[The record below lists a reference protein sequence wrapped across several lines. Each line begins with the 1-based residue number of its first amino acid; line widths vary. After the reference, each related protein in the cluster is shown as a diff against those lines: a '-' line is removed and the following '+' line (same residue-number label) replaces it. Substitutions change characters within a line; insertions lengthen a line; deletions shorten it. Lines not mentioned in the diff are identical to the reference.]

1 MSKHLQTSNTFY
13 NMQCSSQH
21 IFSAG
26 DRISFKKSDIPNE
39 DQEPQRTM
47 GGRPAPVTELKYLP
61 DGRSAS
67 QIYVIT
73 EAKMCNPDEIPNR
86 QAFMSS
92 SYRGGGL
99 GSIPFRYQ
107 RLLVVPEGVVIQHP
121 ALSNMHSDTAARK
134 NGLKMPKISEEDRGP
149 PSGEIYTHIA
159 WFLDVTTMAIR
170 EDKSGSALFT
180 IDKLFLYDGD
190 QEPII
195 IFNKKVGKIECH
207 CPCVKCNRSGKFGQ
221 SRRVENVDRSS
232 IQ

>member
-1 MSKHLQTSNTFY
+1 
-13 NMQCSSQH
+13 MQCSSQH

-26 DRISFKKSDIPNE
+26 DRISFKKREIP
-39 DQEPQRTM
+39 DKYQEAQRTH
-47 GGRPAPVTELKYLP
+47 GGRPFPVTELKYLP

-86 QAFMSS
+86 QAFLETKWHTGRCRSA
-92 SYRGGGL
+92 
-99 GSIPFRYQ
+99 IPFKYQ
-107 RLLVVPEGVVIQHP
+107 RLLVVPEGVVIEHP
-121 ALSNMHSDTAARK
+121 ALSTIRPDTAA
-134 NGLKMPKISEEDRGP
+134 LKHGSDMPKIGDGDRGLNHDK

-170 EDKSGSALFT
+170 EDKSGTGLFT
-180 IDKLFLYDGD
+180 IDKLFLYDRERD
-190 QEPII
+190 PII

-207 CPCVKCNRSGKFGQ
+207 CPCVKCNPSAKYGQ
-221 SRRVENVDRSS
+221 SRRVEDLDRSS